1 MAMLRS
7 SVISVSALTMLSV
20 ALAAGC
26 GPNQRIIESANTAE
40 PSAAQP
46 SDGHNEPAAT
56 DSFEG
61 DVKAMRT
68 ANFNFI
74 YVFRRRD
81 GAALTPDDKR
91 FMAAETPP
99 EINRRKVSD
108 AGKAV
113 IMGSNFRVPPEN
125 LKRLTEKYE
134 LEDLSKPGLDANT
147 AEAAPANK

>member
-1 MAMLRS
+1 MLRS
-7 SVISVSALTMLSV
+7 SVISVSALTILLV
-20 ALAAGC
+20 ALASGC
-26 GPNQRIIESANTAE
+26 GPNQRIIESSNTAE
-40 PSAAQP
+40 PSAERP
-46 SDGHNEPAAT
+46 SDGPNEPAST
-56 DSFEG
+56 DSFEA
-61 DVKAMRT
+61 DVKSMRT

-81 GAALTPDDKR
+81 GAALTQEDKR

-125 LKRLTEKYE
+125 LKRLTEKYV
-134 LEDLSKPGLDANT
+134 LEDLSNPGVDANAT
-147 AEAAPANK
+147 EAGPTNK